1 VTTEHDKQ
9 DTHREASASAKDAPR
24 VAYTPHPDATPEAEV
39 RVLALVYKY
48 VLECA
53 ERKKASEDD
62 DDDGVKAE
70 VGRAGGPPKVRP
82 NDTGSSA

>member
-1 VTTEHDKQ
+1 VTTEHDKKDAHQ
-9 DTHREASASAKDAPR
+9 KASESAKDAPR
-24 VAYTPHPDATPEAEV
+24 VSYTPHPDATPEAEI
-39 RVLALVYKY
+39 RALALVYKY

-53 ERKKASEDD
+53 ERKKASEAG
-62 DDDGVKAE
+62 DDGIQAE